1 MPEFTFNAGASG
13 FAKPVAGCVASIG
26 SFDGVHL
33 GHRALI
39 EKVIARARAR
49 GLPAVAVIFEPQPPE
64 YFSPNTAP
72 ARLLGLRDK
81 VFALKALGIDKVL
94 CLRFNSA
101 LRNLTA
107 EEFVRKVLVEWLDVR
122 HLEVGDDF
130 RFGRDRTGDYAFL
143 TRAAITYGFTLANS
157 PTLVRL
163 GERVSS
169 TRIRALLIQGE
180 LAAAAELLG
189 QPYSISGRVGY
200 GRALARSLGFPTA
213 NVHIGHHRRALAG
226 VYAVEVEGPFGC
238 LPGVANIG
246 VKPTIGDHLKPSLE
260 VFILQGHYALY
271 GCRLRVR
278 FLRWIRE
285 EQKFPSIEALK
296 HQIQKDVTT
305 AEDFFKTLRR

>member
-1 MPEFTFNAGASG
+1 MSEFTFNAGARG
-13 FAKPVAGCVASIG
+13 FSKPSSGCVASIG

-49 GLPAVAVIFEPQPPE
+49 GLPAVVVIFEPQPAE
-64 YFSPNTAP
+64 FFSPQTAP
-72 ARLLGLRDK
+72 SRLLGLRDK
-81 VFALKALGIDKVL
+81 VLALKALGVDKVL
-94 CLRFNSA
+94 CLRFNRW

-107 EEFVRKVLVEWLDVR
+107 EEFVRKVLVDWLDVR
-122 HLEVGDDF
+122 HVEVGDDF
-130 RFGRDRTGDYAFL
+130 RFGRDRAGDYAFL
-143 TRAAITYGFTLANS
+143 SNAATTYGFTLANS

-169 TRIRALLIQGE
+169 TRIRTLLSQGD
-180 LAAAAELLG
+180 LAAAADLLG

-213 NVHIGHHRRALAG
+213 NVHIGKHRRALSG

-246 VKPTIGDHLKPSLE
+246 IKPTVTDEGSPSLE
-260 VFILQGHYALY
+260 VFILQGDYALY
-271 GCRLRVR
+271 GSRLRVR
-278 FLRWIRE
+278 FLRWIRA
-285 EQKFPSIEALK
+285 EQKFPSIDALK
-296 HQIQKDVTT
+296 LQIQQDVKTATEFFTT
-305 AEDFFKTLRR
+305 LHS

>member
-13 FAKPVAGCVASIG
+13 FAKPLSGCVASIG

-33 GHRALI
+33 GHRVLI

-49 GLPAVAVIFEPQPPE
+49 GLPSVVVIFEPQPAE
-64 YFSPNTAP
+64 YFSPDTAP

-81 VFALKALGIDKVL
+81 VVALKALGVDKVL
-94 CLRFNSA
+94 CLRFNTW
-101 LRNLTA
+101 LRNLSA
-107 EEFVRKVLVEWLDVR
+107 EEFVRTVLVEWLDVR

-130 RFGRDRTGDYAFL
+130 RFGRDRAGDFAFL
-143 TRAAITYGFTLANS
+143 TRAAITYGFTLANN
-157 PTLVRL
+157 PTLVRM

-169 TRIRALLIQGE
+169 TRIRALLGQGE
-180 LAAAAELLG
+180 LAAAADLLG
-189 QPYSISGRVGY
+189 QPYSMSGCVGY

-213 NVHIGHHRRALAG
+213 NVHIGNYRRALSG

-246 VKPTIGDHLKPSLE
+246 VKPTIADGLKPSLE
-260 VFILQGHYALY
+260 VFILQGHYVLY

-278 FLRWIRE
+278 FLRWIRA
-285 EQKFPSIEALK
+285 EQKFSNIEALK
-296 HQIQKDVTT
+296 QQIQKDVNT
-305 AEDFFKTLRR
+305 AEEFFKTLHN

>member
-1 MPEFTFNAGASG
+1 MSEFTFNAGARGLS
-13 FAKPVAGCVASIG
+13 KPSSGCVASIG
-26 SFDGVHL
+26 SFDGIHL

-49 GLPAVAVIFEPQPPE
+49 GLPAVVVIFEPQPQE
-64 YFSPNTAP
+64 YFSPDTAP

-81 VFALKALGIDKVL
+81 VLALKALGVDKVL
-94 CLRFNSA
+94 CLRFNSG

-107 EEFVRKVLVEWLDVR
+107 DEFVRQVLVDWLDIR
-122 HLEVGDDF
+122 HVEVGDDF
-130 RFGRDRTGDYAFL
+130 RFGRDRAGDYAFL
-143 TRAAITYGFTLANS
+143 AKAAITYGFTLANS

-169 TRIRALLIQGE
+169 TRIRTLLSRGE
-180 LAAAAELLG
+180 LAAAADLLG

-213 NVHIGHHRRALAG
+213 NVHIGHYRRALAG

-246 VKPTIGDHLKPSLE
+246 VKPTIAEGLKPTLE
-260 VFILQGHYALY
+260 VFILQGHYELY
-271 GCRLRVR
+271 GTRLRVR
-278 FLRWIRE
+278 FLRWIRA
-285 EQKFPSIEALK
+285 EQKFPSIDALK
-296 HQIQKDVTT
+296 AQIQHDVDAAT
-305 AEDFFKTLRR
+305 DFFKTRQA